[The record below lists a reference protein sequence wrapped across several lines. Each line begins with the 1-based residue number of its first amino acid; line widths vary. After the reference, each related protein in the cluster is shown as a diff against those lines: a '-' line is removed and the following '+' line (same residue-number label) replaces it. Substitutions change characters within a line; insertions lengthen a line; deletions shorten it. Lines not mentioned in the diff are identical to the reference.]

1 MKKVILLLLAINL
14 WSCGSLKK
22 KETETIKNTEK
33 VSEKTNDSIVL
44 KEINKAINDLVK
56 IKVSSSNTN
65 NKVFDSLVNAK
76 VDEIL
81 EKINL
86 QKTSGSNQYQISYN
100 KIKREIEASMK
111 VGETQNNTSE
121 VKKTEKQET
130 KDSEYISTYIKKV
143 KGIPFYWYI
152 IAFIVIFRKQILDI
166 LSLFF
171 PVLKANKIFSILQG
185 TSRIREL
192 EIKQQEQN
200 DLILKLLSELTQKN
214 PN

>member
-86 QKTSGSNQYQISYN
+86 QKTSGSNQY
-100 KIKREIEASMK
+100 
-111 VGETQNNTSE
+111 
-121 VKKTEKQET
+121 
-130 KDSEYISTYIKKV
+130 
-143 KGIPFYWYI
+143 
-152 IAFIVIFRKQILDI
+152 
-166 LSLFF
+166 
-171 PVLKANKIFSILQG
+171 
-185 TSRIREL
+185 
-192 EIKQQEQN
+192 
-200 DLILKLLSELTQKN
+200 
-214 PN
+214 